1 MNRDKKIILLAA
13 TVVAGVVGTLV
24 VLPPVRQDPTY
35 HRFADQRTW
44 AGIPHA
50 GDVLSNLSFVIVALL
65 GLAALFMYAR
75 RDHGTARIWTT
86 PYTAFFIGIALIG
99 AGSSYYH
106 WAPDNAA
113 LVWDRLPMTL
123 TFMSLFCAV
132 IADRMGLTIGKE
144 LFVPLLLIG
153 SGSVAYWSFTG
164 DLRAYGLV
172 QFMPVILLPLVC
184 WMFPPRRGLRGPY
197 LGGLLGLYGLAK
209 VLEYYDH
216 EVWNVLGHTV
226 SGHTLKHVFAAAACA
241 VVAWF
246 MVQMSS
252 GRHAVHTARH

>member
-123 TFMSLFCAV
+123 TFMSLFCVGHRRSHGSYDWQRV
-132 IADRMGLTIGKE
+132 IRALAANWVRVRRILEFHRRSSGLWPRSIHAGHLAAASVLDVFRRTADFAGRILEASLASTVWRRFWSTTIMK
-144 LFVPLLLIG
+144 
-153 SGSVAYWSFTG
+153 
-164 DLRAYGLV
+164 YGTCWAT
-172 QFMPVILLPLVC
+172 PLVAT
-184 WMFPPRRGLRGPY
+184 P
-197 LGGLLGLYGLAK
+197 
-209 VLEYYDH
+209 
-216 EVWNVLGHTV
+216 
-226 SGHTLKHVFAAAACA
+226 
-241 VVAWF
+241 
-246 MVQMSS
+246 
-252 GRHAVHTARH
+252 